1 MTYVYDLG
9 HTILGTNKEGRRMYC
24 LYVAGNYAQW
34 CLVAIEAGSTYV
46 LYLPFTE
53 SNFNK
58 IYDV

>member
-1 MTYVYDLG
+1 MHRKELG
-9 HTILGTNKEGRRMYC
+9 REEVVLF
-24 LYVAGNYAQW
+24 VAGNYAQW